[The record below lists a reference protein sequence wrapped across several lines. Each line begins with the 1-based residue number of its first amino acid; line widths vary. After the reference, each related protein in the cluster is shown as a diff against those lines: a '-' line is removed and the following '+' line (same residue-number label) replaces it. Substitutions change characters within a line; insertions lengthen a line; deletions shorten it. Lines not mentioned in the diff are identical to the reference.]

1 MVMSGTGTLTNNT
14 DEWWWRVKNPNT
26 EWGTQQGWRNT
37 DSRHQTAARIRN
49 ANRNRELGTVCE
61 DIDND
66 LTMERRNWWVF
77 EGAWMSCSWHCQRG
91 SAEALISGDGSV
103 TPTHIYT
110 HTHHNSNTGREG
122 SNELVNRDS
131 TPLLR
136 TPPGVP
142 RFPYLSIVIID
153 KRVIQYVS
161 SRYPTS
167 LLRTVTLP
175 VHQVL
180 KSASPPSWVQN
191 TIYRKCGFPVYESR
205 RGGEPGLAD

>member
-131 TPLLR
+131 VTFQSLINQKAHGRNYNIRHWSELL
-136 TPPGVP
+136 
-142 RFPYLSIVIID
+142 FLSLMRKIH
-153 KRVIQYVS
+153 
-161 SRYPTS
+161 S
-167 LLRTVTLP
+167 LVGNEPHRDILIRCFKCPSNLILQVTFLSD
-175 VHQVL
+175 L
-180 KSASPPSWVQN
+180 KMHSLHCL
-191 TIYRKCGFPVYESR
+191 TTRKSI
-205 RGGEPGLAD
+205 